1 VATGTGITLALA
13 GDTMLGRGVAARLR
27 EDPGAELFAPEVLA
41 IAAEADRFVL
51 NLECCISARGT
62 LWPDP
67 GKPFFFRAPPEAA
80 ERLAEAG
87 VDAVTLANNHALD
100 FGCDALLDTLDH
112 LYAAGIVTVGAGADV
127 FAARA
132 SAHIGTAEFRVRL
145 VAVTDH
151 PPEYAAGDRHPGVAF
166 AELRGGALPGWLA
179 DAVAPGD
186 DADAVV
192 ALPHWGPNMR
202 ARPVPHVRRAAAA
215 LEAAGATL
223 VAGHSAHVPQGPR
236 GRTLFDLGDF
246 VDDYAVDPVLRN
258 DLGLLWLVTLDRDG
272 PRRVEAVALRLEF
285 AHTRLADPEET
296 RLLRSLIERRCDA
309 VGSAVRQERDR
320 FVFDTTS

>member
-1 VATGTGITLALA
+1 MSLVVALA
-13 GDTMLGRGVAARLR
+13 GDTMLGRGVAERFAQGTRLL
-27 EDPGAELFAPEVLA
+27 AAPVQR
-41 IAAEADRFVL
+41 IVDEADLFL
-51 NLECCISARGT
+51 ANLECCVSDRGARIRQ
-62 LWPDP
+62 P
-67 GKPFFFRAPPEAA
+67 GKPFFFRAPPAA
-80 ERLAEAG
+80 ADWLAEIG
-87 VDAVTLANNHALD
+87 VRCVTLANNHTLD
-100 FGCDALLDTLDH
+100 FGAEALIDTLAH
-112 LYAAGIVTVGAGADV
+112 LRAAGVAPVGAGCDDEAARSPVMLEAGGLRVRVVAVSDHPATYAARPDRPGIAFADLAGTDAPSWLRAACTPVADV
-127 FAARA
+127 D
-132 SAHIGTAEFRVRL
+132 
-145 VAVTDH
+145 VTI
-151 PPEYAAGDRHPGVAF
+151 V
-166 AELRGGALPGWLA
+166 
-179 DAVAPGD
+179 
-186 DADAVV
+186 
-192 ALPHWGPNMR
+192 LPHWGPNMH
-202 ARPVPHVRRAAAA
+202 ASPVAHVRRAAAA